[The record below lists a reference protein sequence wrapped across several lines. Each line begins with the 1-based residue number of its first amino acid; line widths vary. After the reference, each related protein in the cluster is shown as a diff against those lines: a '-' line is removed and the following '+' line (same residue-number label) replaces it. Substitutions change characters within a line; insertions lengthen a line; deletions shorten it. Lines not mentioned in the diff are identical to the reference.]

1 MKTLSIIDT
10 FGYFFRSFYALPK
23 LKSKDGHPTGVLVG
37 FVNLINQLYNDDSS
51 YIVFALEGEGDKI
64 RRQIAEDYKANRPEA
79 DVELVEQI
87 QVAIEWIKKMK
98 LSYISIDGYEAD
110 DAIASLNQLANS
122 KDIVVK
128 IVSVDKDL
136 YQLIDSNT
144 YIYDPIKK
152 MDIRE
157 QECLDKFG
165 VYPKQFIDYQ
175 SLVGDTSDNVSGI
188 KGIGAKT
195 AQKLISHFGS
205 LDGIYENIKDL
216 GQVLTPKLAQRIVDD
231 KDFAYRSKELV
242 RLRDDLLDYFD
253 LESALKPANNPLF
266 LIEEELQN
274 YNINILSKITNTST
288 NSNFQV
294 SNKNFTP
301 KFNNNIHT
309 IKPFATQTILDK
321 DELFSIIEAL
331 KSYVVAF
338 DTETNSLDTKS
349 ADIVG
354 FSFAASLEIGY
365 YVPLN
370 HFYLSVENQ
379 ISMSDAKA
387 ALQKLFSNHHIVG
400 HNLKFDM
407 AVLFHNFGL
416 EIMDYSDTMILAWL
430 EDTSQALNL
439 DYQVKK
445 NFDYTT
451 IKFDEIVQKGDV
463 FSSVNIEIA
472 TKYAAQDAI
481 CTLALYNFFQNTM
494 DERLRK
500 IALDVEFPFIKTLME
515 IEGNGIGIDRDFF
528 ISLRN
533 ELGDRLKEIG
543 AEIYKISGVDFNINS
558 TRQLG
563 EILFNK
569 LNLKKGRALKSSGYS
584 TDEKTLESLI
594 DDHIII
600 PFLLE
605 YRELNKLL
613 STYVLP
619 ILNLGNINR
628 IYTSFLQTG
637 TSTGRLSSR
646 NPNLQN
652 IPVKTDIGRKI
663 RYGFIAKDGY
673 QLLSADYSQ
682 IELRLLAHFSK
693 DPNLVAAFMN
703 DKDVHLETS
712 LKIFGESL
720 AQEKRNVAKSIN
732 FGLIYGMG
740 VKKLAQTL
748 KISQIESKK
757 YIESYFENFPTVKD
771 YLNKQE
777 ELILAN
783 GYSQTLLGRR
793 RIFDF
798 NNIADYQKLA
808 FLREGVNAIFQGS
821 AADLIK
827 LSMNEC
833 YKRFK
838 NRNVKLLLQVHDE
851 LIFEIKEDEV
861 ESISKEILEIMNN
874 IYVLDI
880 PLKCGINIGK
890 RWSELK

>member
-10 FGYFFRSFYALPK
+10 FGYFFRSFYAMPK
-23 LKSKDGHPTGVLVG
+23 LKSKDGRPTGVLLG

-64 RRQIAEDYKANRPEA
+64 RRQIAPDYKANRPEA
-79 DVELVEQI
+79 DQELVEQI
-87 QVAIEWIKKMK
+87 KVSIEWIKKMK
-98 LSYISIDGYEAD
+98 LAYISIDGYEAD
-110 DAIASLNQLANS
+110 DAIASLNKLANS
-122 KDIVVK
+122 KNIIVK

-152 MDIRE
+152 KDIRE
-157 QECLDKFG
+157 AECFEKFG
-165 VYPKQFIDYQ
+165 VYPKQFVDYQ
-175 SLVGDTSDNVSGI
+175 SLVGDTSDNISGI
-188 KGIGAKT
+188 KGIGAKS

-205 LDGIYENIKDL
+205 LDAIYENKKEL
-216 GQVLTPKLAQRIVDD
+216 QHFLTPKLIDRIIND
-231 KDFAYRSKELV
+231 KDSAYRSRELV
-242 RLRDDLLDYFD
+242 ILRDNLLDFFD
-253 LESALKPANNPLF
+253 LESMIKPTHNPLF
-266 LIEEELQN
+266 LIEEELKS
-274 YNINILSKITNTST
+274 YDINILSKLTQ
-288 NSNFQV
+288 NSNFKV
-294 SNKNFTP
+294 PNKSLNL
-301 KFNNNIHT
+301 KDNNNIHT
-309 IKPFATQTILDK
+309 IKPFATKAILDK
-321 DELFSIIEAL
+321 NELFDIINAL
-331 KSYVVAF
+331 SKDCVVAF
-338 DTETNSLDTKS
+338 DTETDSLDTKS
-349 ADIVG
+349 ANIIG
-354 FSFAASLEIGY
+354 FSFASNLDIGY

-370 HFYLSVENQ
+370 HFYLGVENQ
-379 ISMSDAKA
+379 ISISDAKI

-400 HNLKFDM
+400 HNLKFDI
-407 AVLFHNFGL
+407 AVVSHNFDL
-416 EIMDYSDTMILAWL
+416 DILNYSDTMILAWL
-430 EDTSQALNL
+430 ENTSQVLNL

-445 NFDYTT
+445 NFNYIT
-451 IKFDEIVQKGDV
+451 IKFDEIVQKGDT
-463 FSSVNIEIA
+463 FSSVNINTA

-481 CTLALYNFFQNTM
+481 CTLALYYFFQNTLGKEQL
-494 DERLRK
+494 D
-500 IALDVEFPFIKTLME
+500 IALNVEFPFVKTIIEME
-515 IEGNGIGIDRDFF
+515 SNGISIDRDFF
-528 ISLRN
+528 VLLKN
-533 ELGDRLKEIG
+533 ELGDRLKEVSN
-543 AEIYKISGVDFNINS
+543 EIYRIAEVEFNINS

-563 EILFNK
+563 EILYNK
-569 LNLKKGRALKSSGYS
+569 LGLKKGRALKNSGYS

-594 DDHIII
+594 DTHIII

-619 ILNLGNINR
+619 ILNLANNNR

-673 QLLSADYSQ
+673 KLLSADYSQ

-693 DPNLVAAFMN
+693 DPNLIAAFMN
-703 DKDVHLETS
+703 DKDIHLETA
-712 LKIFGESL
+712 LKIFGASL
-720 AQEKRNVAKSIN
+720 AQSKRNVAKSIN

-748 KISQIESKK
+748 KISQTQSKE
-757 YIESYFENFPTVKD
+757 YIESYFKNFPTVKD

-777 ELILAN
+777 AIILEN

-798 NNIADYQKLA
+798 HNIAEYERLA
-808 FLREGVNAIFQGS
+808 FLREGVNSIFQGS

-833 YKRFK
+833 YKQFK
-838 NRNVKLLLQVHDE
+838 NRDVKLLLQVHDE
-851 LIFEIKEDEV
+851 LIFEIKEDEIDV
-861 ESISKEILEIMNN
+861 VSKEILEIMNN
-874 IYVLDI
+874 IYKLNV